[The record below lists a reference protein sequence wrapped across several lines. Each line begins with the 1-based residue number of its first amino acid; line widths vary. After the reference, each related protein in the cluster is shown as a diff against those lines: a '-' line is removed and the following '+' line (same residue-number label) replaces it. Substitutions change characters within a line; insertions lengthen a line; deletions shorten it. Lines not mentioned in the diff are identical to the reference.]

1 LIKQHNIA
9 VMPNIAI
16 SENAIH
22 ADPPAW
28 LDAPLLHEVAPA
40 AVIDRVRSSYARRPP
55 EAVARARATYG
66 NMERSM
72 AKLNAAGVTIVLGTD
87 DGAVRDH
94 FYAFTAHRELT
105 LLAHAGMSPAR
116 ILDIATR
123 GTAAFLRLADLGTLE
138 PGKRADLIVLNA
150 NPLEDVANTQ
160 KIDAVYARGEA
171 VDRTALRAAWR

>member
-1 LIKQHNIA
+1 
-9 VMPNIAI
+9 
-16 SENAIH
+16 
-22 ADPPAW
+22 
-28 LDAPLLHEVAPA
+28 
-40 AVIDRVRSSYARRPP
+40 
-55 EAVARARATYG
+55 
-66 NMERSM
+66 MERSL

-150 NPLEDVANTQ
+150 NPLEDVVNTQ
-160 KIDAVYARGEA
+160 KIDAVYSRGQ
-171 VDRTALRAAWR
+171 VLDRAALRSAWR